1 MTRKEN
7 LLRTKL
13 ALQNDLRSLRGETLI
28 DLDAYTSDWKFRKEV
43 EESRI
48 LFLEQDIEKL
58 QKLIAAQTE
67 KNAKEAAKAAFFAT
81 EEGQALKAKLEAQK
95 AIEAGAFHEYENAT
109 IEELK
114 TWVKNFLGE
123 HWTVKFISDD
133 ALDLAV
139 WDADKADFVFGQ
151 TIEIRVEKD
160 CYWKDGADKFET
172 NIGTTGCF
180 DLLDQ
185 NPGDR
190 ARFYMDFGKFL
201 SDTRKL
207 NWLKNRMFL
216 FHESREAIRD
226 RVRSINAQLENPL
239 GL

>member
-13 ALQNDLRSLRGETLI
+13 ALQNELSALRGEAL
-28 DLDAYTSDWKFRKEV
+28 LDIEAYTSGWKFRKVLED
-43 EESRI
+43 SRI
-48 LFLEQDIEKL
+48 LYLEQEIESLK
-58 QKLIAAQTE
+58 KSIAAQTE
-67 KNAKEAAKAAFFAT
+67 KNAKDAAKAAFFAT
-81 EEGQALKAKLEAQK
+81 EEGQALKARLDAQK

-114 TWVKNFLGE
+114 AWVKNFLGE

-139 WDADKADFVFGQ
+139 WDANKADFVFGQ
-151 TIEIRVEKD
+151 TIEIRFEKN
-160 CYWKDGADKFET
+160 CYWRNGAEKFET

-201 SDTRKL
+201 SDTHKL
-207 NWLKNRMFL
+207 NWLKNRLFI
-216 FHESREAIRD
+216 FHESREAIGD